1 MIVAVAVV
9 AAGSIV
15 PLVVF
20 VIVAVNS
27 SSDSTTS
34 SPFTVTG
41 NTAVVSPAGI
51 VTVNSVGAT

>member
-1 MIVAVAVV
+1 MVAK
-9 AAGSIV
+9 GSIV

-20 VIVAVNS
+20 VIVTSKS

-41 NTAVVSPAGI
+41 NTALVCPAGI
-51 VTVNSVGAT
+51 VTVSSVGAT